1 VTWWQ
6 DKAHPIWPIIR
17 ILTVFVG
24 LSGFLWLN
32 ASHFDGGEVKTIGG
46 TVALAALAEAFG
58 IRRGGGST
66 G

>member
-1 VTWWQ
+1 MTWYQ
-6 DKAHPIWPIIR
+6 DKAHPLWAILR

-46 TVALAALAEAFG
+46 TVALAAIAEALG
-58 IRRGGGST
+58 IRRGGST